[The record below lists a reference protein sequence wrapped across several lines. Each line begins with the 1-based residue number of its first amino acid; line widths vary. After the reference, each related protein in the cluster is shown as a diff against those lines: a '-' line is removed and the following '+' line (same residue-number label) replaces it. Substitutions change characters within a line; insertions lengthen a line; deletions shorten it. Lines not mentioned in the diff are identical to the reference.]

1 MQGLYIFFVLV
12 LDELE
17 VKNLEME
24 VSVFC
29 EDMVNQFNI
38 VGYRDFQN
46 SILD

>member
-1 MQGLYIFFVLV
+1 MQGSYIFFVLV

-24 VSVFC
+24 VIVFR

-38 VGYRDFQN
+38 VGYRDIQI